1 MGDLD
6 DFLRAAC
13 DLDTGCPAAVFD
25 VETAHAK
32 LAKRPQKSKPAQRD
46 PDEIE
51 RSLRE
56 RMMNTLDDREV
67 IFQVDFA
74 RRTGMVLCIMGG
86 SPPRA
91 PGPATLEVHEAEERH
106 HAERLAMLEPG
117 YVSPFRGL
125 VRSMASLARSRE
137 GVPVPNSTTISV
149 GVEANCPRPGR

>member
-1 MGDLD
+1 MGYLD

-13 DLDTGCPAAVFD
+13 DLDTGEPATVFD
-25 VETAHAK
+25 VEAAHAE
-32 LAKRPQKSKPAQRD
+32 LAKRPQKLRPAQRD
-46 PDEIE
+46 PGEIE

-74 RRTGMVLCIMGG
+74 RRTNGMVLYIMGG

-91 PGPATLEVHEAEERH
+91 PGPATLEVHEAEESHRS
-106 HAERLAMLEPG
+106 ERLAMLEPG

-125 VRSMASLARSRE
+125 
-137 GVPVPNSTTISV
+137 I
-149 GVEANCPRPGR
+149 